1 MEIWEE
7 RKVSFSRK
15 LGINLNNLL
24 SLLLVPLVQIL
35 IKCRLRGEHELTFKL
50 EEQGSPAPGL
60 RLALARGLLG
70 TRAHSRRWASEVSHV
85 YSCSPSLIT
94 AWAPPPARSAPESH
108 RSMCVCVCV
117 CVCVRAC
124 VCSDAHSC
132 LNLCDPVDCSLPD
145 SSVHGISQARIW
157 SGLPFPSPGDL
168 PHPGIEPAS
177 LTFPAFTR
185 RFFTSEPHR
194 KPDWEWWCE
203 RTWLAKKFVWIFP
216 YDVGEVWT
224 NVLANL
230 IAL

>member
-117 CVCVRAC
+117 CVCVHAC
-124 VCSDAHSC
+124 VQ
-132 LNLCDPVDCSLPD
+132 SLIP
-145 SSVHGISQARIW
+145 
-157 SGLPFPSPGDL
+157 
-168 PHPGIEPAS
+168 
-177 LTFPAFTR
+177 
-185 RFFTSEPHR
+185 
-194 KPDWEWWCE
+194 
-203 RTWLAKKFVWIFP
+203 VWIFATP
-216 YDVGEVWT
+216 WTVAYQTPLFMEFPRQESGVACHSLLQGIFPIQGLNLHLLHFLPSQGDSLPLSHTGSPTENDDV
-224 NVLANL
+224 NVLG
-230 IAL
+230 